1 MICLMGKRVFIYG
14 INPVLEALTHHA
26 ERVSQIYFLE
36 KTNNPRIKNI
46 IKEANQKELRLSN
59 VSKDVLEELSSK
71 KKNQGIFYS
80 TSNSYV

>member
-1 MICLMGKRVFIYG
+1 MGKRVFIYG

-46 IKEANQKELRLSN
+46 IKEANQKE
-59 VSKDVLEELSSK
+59 
-71 KKNQGIFYS
+71 
-80 TSNSYV
+80 